1 MMTRSPINKS
11 VPFSVSVLVL
21 AFWSAVAFAEPI
33 QFEPEKRVAVT
44 LVPDKTDLTVTVQTK
59 NGPKERVISFQ
70 TEKIMHVEVGDY
82 NFDGFQDFSVWYID
96 DGMGTYSIHRIFVY
110 APKDS
115 SFKELKPA
123 CDDEFLNLKMIK
135 EKKVLRSMYYKGN
148 VPTLCITKPS
158 RK

>member
-1 MMTRSPINKS
+1 M
-11 VPFSVSVLVL
+11 
-21 AFWSAVAFAEPI
+21 AFAEPM
-33 QFEPEKRVAVT
+33 QFEPEQGVVVA
-44 LVPDKTDLTVTVQTK
+44 LMPDKTDLTVTVQTQ
-59 NGPKERVISFQ
+59 NGSKDRVISFQ

-115 SFKELKPA
+115 SFKELKPV
-123 CDDEFLNLKMIK
+123 CVDEFLNLKVNK

>member
-1 MMTRSPINKS
+1 MDMRSKN
-11 VPFSVSVLVL
+11 FCAALVF
-21 AFWSAVAFAEPI
+21 AFWSAVVFAEPI

-59 NGPKERVISFQ
+59 NGSKDRMISFQ
-70 TEKIMHVEVGDY
+70 TEKVMHVEVGDY
-82 NFDGFQDFSVWYID
+82 NFDGFQDFSVWYVD
-96 DGMGTYSIHRIFVY
+96 DGMGTYSIHRVFVY
-110 APKDS
+110 IPKNS
-115 SFKELKPA
+115 SFNELKSA
-123 CDDEFLNLKMIK
+123 CGDEFLNLKVNK